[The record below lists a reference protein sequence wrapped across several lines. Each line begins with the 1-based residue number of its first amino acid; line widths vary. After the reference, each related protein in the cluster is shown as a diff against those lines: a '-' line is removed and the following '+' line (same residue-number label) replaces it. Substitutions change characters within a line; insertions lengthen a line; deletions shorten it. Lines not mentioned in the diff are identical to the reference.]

1 MLRTV
6 RKDNG
11 LLLDFDAEE
20 RRVIGIM
27 SDQME
32 EDDFVTSAEQIR
44 VTLQKSRHGE
54 VISLPECERLIGWL
68 NDFKD
73 HNRNFA
79 GIAQRTAFVI
89 EHQI

>member
-44 VTLQKSRHGE
+44 VTLQKSRRGNQ
-54 VISLPECERLIGWL
+54 PTGMRAADRL
-68 NDFKD
+68 
-73 HNRNFA
+73 A
-79 GIAQRTAFVI
+79 
-89 EHQI
+89 E

>member
-27 SDQME
+27 ACNME
-32 EDDFVTSAEQIR
+32 ESDFAVSAEQIR
-44 VTLQKSRHGE
+44 VILQKSRHGE
-54 VISLPECERLIGWL
+54 VISQRECDKLVGWL
-68 NDFKD
+68 KDFKD